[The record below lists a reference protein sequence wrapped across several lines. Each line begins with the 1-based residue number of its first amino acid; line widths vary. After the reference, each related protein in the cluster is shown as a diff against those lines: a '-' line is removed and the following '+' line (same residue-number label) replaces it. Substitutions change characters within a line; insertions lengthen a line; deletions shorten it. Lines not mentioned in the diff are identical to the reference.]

1 MKLTTSLQKNAI
13 FPLALAIMVTL
24 GLFLRSRY
32 TDHARERQ
40 IAAEEGLIM
49 VLEFN
54 TATSELLTGVE
65 SMTLNLWDAK
75 YHSLRKFLD
84 AGEAKG
90 SLEQFTI
97 HDIRNNLG
105 TVRKALQE
113 LIDSGYIVATGQRRA
128 VDVEEDKIYKRIASD
143 LSRAQNSMVSS
154 ASVQSRTSRE
164 LVQMVEGLSNKLL
177 LVFVSVFSMLMA
189 GAAITNSQS
198 ALKRLQELREVVTRA
213 ANGDYKQQIGTVGA
227 NDEIGQTLRS
237 VNTMLNQFDGLF
249 KKVEGELHEVKKSTG
264 SNKMAADA
272 ARESNMKLADAL
284 TRLKRAQGQIVQKE
298 RVHALEQIA
307 NGVTRDFN
315 DVLTPILSTSDY
327 LLAYP
332 DQLSDRAEL
341 IDNLKKINASA
352 KQARKLVRRLSAM
365 FRAPE
370 SGLVRCVDINE
381 VIRKAI
387 EFTEPRWKSSE
398 NKEER
403 RISCETALGAIPMV
417 QAVEA
422 DILDAV
428 IAMLMNAV
436 EAMPNGGKLRI
447 STLREDDT
455 VVLEIRDEGEGM
467 NDDIRSKAIEP
478 FFSTK
483 GKGHS
488 GMGLATV
495 LTAAGQYGGTVD
507 IASQEGEYTAVTLKL
522 PVCKDERVFKPAGK
536 PRDVSNLKILAVDD
550 DEWVLKIVEKC
561 LISEGYSVETALNGK
576 EALDK
581 FGSGD
586 FDLAILDLALPDM
599 GGDEIAL
606 EIKKSKPNVPVI
618 LLTGFGDIMKDE
630 GRLPKG
636 VDLVL
641 GKPVTMQEL
650 HDAITSVIQ

>member
-84 AGEAKG
+84 TGEAKG

-128 VDVEEDKIYKRIASD
+128 VDVEEDKIYKRIAGD

-154 ASVQSRTSRE
+154 ASVQARTSRE

-249 KKVEGELHEVKKSTG
+249 KKVEGELHDVKKTTS

-332 DQLSDRAEL
+332 DQLGDRTEL
-341 IDNLKKINASA
+341 LDNLQKINSSA
-352 KQARKLVRRLSAM
+352 KQARKLVRRLSGM

-370 SGLVRCVDINE
+370 SGLARCVDINE
-381 VIRKAI
+381 IIRKAI

-398 NKEER
+398 NKAER
-403 RISCETALGAIPMV
+403 RISCETALGSIPMV

-428 IAMLMNAV
+428 IALLMNAV

-467 NDDIRSKAIEP
+467 SDDIRSKAIEP

-536 PRDVSNLKILAVDD
+536 PRDVSSLKILAVDD

-561 LISEGYSVETALNGK
+561 LISEGHTVETALKGK
-576 EALDK
+576 EGLDK
-581 FGSGD
+581 FRSGD

-606 EIKKSKPNVPVI
+606 EIKKSEPNVPVI
-618 LLTGFGDIMKDE
+618 LLTGFGDIMKEE
-630 GRLPKG
+630 GRLPTG
-636 VDLVL
+636 VDLIL

-650 HDAITSVIQ
+650 HDAITSVIH